1 MQQYQRINNIVGW
14 IVFAIASF
22 VYLSTIE
29 PTGSFW
35 DCGEFIACANK
46 LQVGH
51 PPGAPLFLM
60 LARVFILFAG
70 DNVKLI
76 PIMVNSLSAEMSA
89 FCILFLFWTITAFA
103 KKSVIK
109 NTANITMDQI
119 ITVMGCGFVGAVAYT
134 FTDSFWFSAV
144 EGEVYASSAA
154 FTACVFWAI
163 MKWDAVADEKHS
175 MRWIIFIAF
184 LMGLSIGVHLLNLLT
199 IPALAIVFYF
209 RRYTFSWFGIIK
221 TLLLGVVILALVQF
235 GVIQYYLKIGSSFD
249 LFFVNTLGMPFWSG
263 IIFFN
268 IIVIA
273 ALAYGIYYTQK
284 TKNPLWNTVLLC
296 FAFIL
301 LGYFSY
307 AQVVVRSGANPP
319 LDENDPEN
327 VFGLLSY
334 LNREQYGDFPLLYGQ
349 YFNAQMERQD
359 PGSAQYTQTK
369 DKYIKIGNKPIAVY
383 EPANCGFFPRMWS
396 NQENHISAY
405 KTWSGTPG
413 DRKPTFGENMSFF
426 FKYQVNHMY
435 LRYFMWNFVGR
446 QNDIQ
451 GHGDILHGNWISG
464 IDALDAI
471 RLGPQNNLPK
481 SMTNN
486 KARNC
491 FYFLPLILG
500 LLGMVYHFYSDRK
513 DFFIVGLLFFMTG
526 MAIIL
531 YLNQTPYQPRERDYA
546 YAGSF
551 YAFAI
556 WIGLGVASIAEM
568 LRNKMNAKVAAVT
581 ATIVSLSV
589 PVVLAK
595 DGWNDHDRSMRYTSR
610 DFAVDYL
617 NSCAPN
623 AIIFTNGDNDTFPLW
638 YAQEVENV
646 RTDIRIVNLSLL
658 NTDWYVNQMRRQAYK
673 SAPVPFTIP
682 ESKYIQGTRDYI
694 QFYDKHIPD
703 YTDLQEVFN
712 FITSDEEQAKL
723 QTRGGTYINYLPT
736 KKFRVKV
743 DKEAAIKSG
752 TVAAKDSANMVDYIQ
767 WDYNKEYVSKADLMM
782 LDLIAHNN
790 WKRPIYFAVTIGSD
804 GYIGLENYFQAEGL
818 AYRLV
823 PIKATK
829 NDGQPGRVGTDQM
842 YDNVMNKFVWGNM
855 NNEKVYLDQN
865 NLNMTMNFRFN
876 FARLADALIDEGK
889 RDSSVKILD
898 KAMEVMPDKTVPY
911 NLSCLRIIEMYYRN
925 ATAAQALDSAGT
937 MNNDVEHMQQSAKAN
952 FDKGNAITKRLAEI
966 TEDDLNYY
974 FSLAGTPYFSN
985 VERELNQSMA
995 VMMELVKL
1003 SKSTKNEAL
1012 AKDID
1017 DRFKKLEAKYQQN
1030 GAGAAQ

>member
-1 MQQYQRINNIVGW
+1 MQQYQKINNILGW

-35 DCGEFIACANK
+35 DCGEFIATANK

-51 PPGAPLFLM
+51 PPGAPMFLI

-76 PIMVNSLSAEMSA
+76 PIMVNSLSAIMSA
-89 FCILFLFWTITAFA
+89 LCILFLFWTITAFA
-103 KKSVIK
+103 KKAIIK
-109 NTANITMDQI
+109 DVKNISLDNI
-119 ITVMGCGFVGAVAYT
+119 LLVMFCGFIGAVAYT

-163 MKWDAVADEKHS
+163 MKWDAVADEKHAT
-175 MRWIIFIAF
+175 RWIILIAF
-184 LMGLSIGVHLLNLLT
+184 LMGLSIGVHLLNLLA
-199 IPALAIVFYF
+199 IPAIALVYYF
-209 RRYTFSWFGIIK
+209 RKYPFSWFGVIK
-221 TLLLGVVILALVQF
+221 TLALGVFILALIQF
-235 GVIQYYLKIGSSFD
+235 GVIQYYLKIGSYFD
-249 LFFVNTLGMPFWSG
+249 LFFVNTLNMPFWSG

-268 IIVIA
+268 LLVIA
-273 ALAYGIYYTQK
+273 AVAFGIYRTQQS
-284 TKNPLWNTVLLC
+284 KNVLWNTVLLC
-296 FAFIL
+296 FAFIMM
-301 LGYFSY
+301 GYFSY
-307 AQVVVRSGANPP
+307 AQVVIRSGANPP
-319 LDENDPEN
+319 LHENDPEN

-334 LNREQYGDFPLLYGQ
+334 LNREQYGEFPLGYGQ
-349 YFNAQMERQD
+349 YFTANLEQQL
-359 PGSAQYTQTK
+359 PGNTIYAQTK
-369 DKYIKIGNKPIAVY
+369 DKYIPVGNKPIAVY
-383 EPANCGFFPRMWS
+383 DKENCGIFPRMWS

-413 DRKPTFGENMSFF
+413 DRKPTMGENLSFF
-426 FKYQVNHMY
+426 FKYQVNHMF
-435 LRYFMWNFVGR
+435 LRYFMWNFAGR

-451 GHGDILHGNWISG
+451 GHGDILKGNWISG
-464 IDALDAI
+464 IPAIDAI

-481 SMTNN
+481 SMTEN
-486 KARNC
+486 KGRNE

-513 DFFIVGLLFFMTG
+513 DFMIVTLLFLMTG
-526 MAIIL
+526 AAILL

-546 YAGSF
+546 YAGAF

-556 WIGLGVASIAEM
+556 WIGLGVAAIAEM
-568 LRNKMNAKVAAVT
+568 LRSKMNARVAAIT
-581 ATIVSLSV
+581 AVLVSTSV
-589 PVVLAK
+589 PYLLAK
-595 DGWNDHDRSMRYTSR
+595 DGWNDHDRSHRYTSR

-658 NTDWYVNQMRRQAYK
+658 NTDWYVNQMKRQAYQ
-673 SAPVPFTIP
+673 SAPVPFTLAD
-682 ESKYIQGTRDYI
+682 SKYMQGTRDYI
-694 QFYDKHIPD
+694 PFYDKKIPD

-712 FITSDEEQAKL
+712 FITSDDPQFKL
-723 QTRGGTYINYLPT
+723 QTRGGSDINYLPT
-736 KKFRVKV
+736 KKLKLKV
-743 DKEAAIKSG
+743 DKQAVLRTG
-752 TVAAKDSANMVDYIQ
+752 TVALKDSALIVDYIT
-767 WDYNKEYVSKADLMM
+767 WDYGKEYVSKADLMM
-782 LDLIAHNN
+782 LDLLAHNE
-790 WKRPIYFAVTIGSD
+790 WKRPVYYAVTIGSD
-804 GYIGLENYFQAEGL
+804 GYIGLEDYFQAEGL

-823 PIKATK
+823 PIKAVK

-842 YDNVMNKFVWGNM
+842 YDNVMNKFVWGGLND
-855 NNEKVYLDQN
+855 ERVYLDQN

-876 FARLADALIDEGK
+876 FARLADALLDEGK

-898 KAMEVMPDKTVPY
+898 KAMEVMPDKTVPF
-911 NLSCLRIIEMYYRN
+911 NISCLRLIETYYKN
-925 ATAAQALDSAGT
+925 GLAAEQIDSTGA
-937 MNNDVEHMQQSAKAN
+937 MNNDVERMRMSAKTN
-952 FDKGNAITKRLAEI
+952 FEKGNKISTRLADI

-974 FSLAGTPYFSN
+974 FSLGGTQYFSN

-995 VMMELVKL
+995 VIMELSRLAKL
-1003 SKSTKNEAL
+1003 SKQDKL
-1012 AKDID
+1012 AADMD
-1017 DRFKKLEAKYQQN
+1017 ARFKKLESRYQQF
-1030 GAGAAQ
+1030 GVQQSR

>member
-1 MQQYQRINNIVGW
+1 MQQYQRINNILGW

-35 DCGEFIACANK
+35 DCGEFIATANK

-60 LARVFILFAG
+60 LARVCILFAG

-76 PIMVNSLSAEMSA
+76 PIMVNSLSAIMSA
-89 FCILFLFWTITAFA
+89 LCILFLFWTITAFA
-103 KKSVIK
+103 KKAIIK
-109 NTANITMDQI
+109 DVTNITMDQI
-119 ITVMGCGFVGAVAYT
+119 ITVMGSGFIGAVAYT

-175 MRWIIFIAF
+175 TRWIILIAF

-199 IPALAIVFYF
+199 IPALALVYYF
-209 RRYTFSWFGIIK
+209 RRYNFSWFGVIK
-221 TLLLGVVILALVQF
+221 TLVVGVIILAIVQF
-235 GVIQYYLKIGSSFD
+235 GVIQDYLKIGSYFD
-249 LFFVNTLGMPFWSG
+249 LFFVNTLHLPFWSG

-268 IIVIA
+268 LAVIV
-273 ALAYGIYYTQK
+273 ALAYGIYRTQK
-284 TKNPLWNTVLLC
+284 SKNPLWNTVLLC

-301 LGYFSY
+301 LGYYSY

-349 YFNAQMERQD
+349 YFNAQLIRQD
-359 PGSAQYTQTK
+359 QGSTIYAQTK
-369 DKYIKIGNKPIAVY
+369 DKYIPVGNKPVAVY
-383 EPANCGFFPRMWS
+383 EPENCGFFPRMWS
-396 NQENHISAY
+396 GQENHISAY
-405 KTWSGTPG
+405 KSWSGTPG
-413 DRKPTFGENMSFF
+413 DRKPTAGENLLFF
-426 FKYQVNHMY
+426 FKYQVNHMFI
-435 LRYFMWNFVGR
+435 RYFMWNFVGR
-446 QNDIQ
+446 QNDMQ
-451 GHGDILHGNWISG
+451 GHGDILKGNWICG
-464 IDALDAI
+464 INAIDAI
-471 RLGPQNNLPK
+471 RLGPQDHLPK
-481 SMTNN
+481 SMTDN

-500 LLGMVYHFYSDRK
+500 LLGMVYHFMSDRK
-513 DFFIVGLLFFMTG
+513 DFMIVGLLFLMTG
-526 MAIIL
+526 MAILL

-546 YAGSF
+546 YAGAF

-556 WIGLGVASIAEM
+556 WIGLGVAAIADM
-568 LRNKMNAKVAAVT
+568 LRNKINPSTAAIT
-581 ATIVSLSV
+581 ATLVTLVV
-589 PVVLAK
+589 PYVLAK
-595 DGWNDHDRSMRYTSR
+595 DGWDDHNRSHRYTSR

-623 AIIFTNGDNDTFPLW
+623 GIIFTNGDNDTFPLW

-646 RTDIRIVNLSLL
+646 RTDIRVVNLSLL
-658 NTDWYVNQMRRQAYK
+658 NTDWYVNQMRRKAYQ
-673 SAPVPFTIP
+673 SEPVPFTLP
-682 ESKYIQGTRDYI
+682 ESKYAQGTRDYI
-694 QFYDKHIPD
+694 PYYDKKIPD
-703 YTDLQEVFN
+703 YTDIQEVFN
-712 FITSDEEQAKL
+712 FITSDDEQLKL
-723 QTRGGTYINYLPT
+723 QTRGGNDINYLPT
-736 KKFRVKV
+736 KKLRLKV

-752 TVAAKDSANMVDYIQ
+752 TVALKDTAKIVDYIQ

-790 WKRPIYFAVTIGSD
+790 WKRPIYYAVTIGSD

-823 PIKATK
+823 PIKAVK
-829 NDGQPGRVGTDQM
+829 NDGQPGRVGADQM
-842 YDNVMNKFVWGNM
+842 YDNIMNKFVWGNM
-855 NNEKVYLDQN
+855 NDSRVYLDQN

-889 RDSSVKILD
+889 RDSSVKVLD
-898 KAMEVMPDKTVPY
+898 KCMEVMPDKTVPF
-911 NLSCLRIIEMYYRN
+911 NLSSLRIIEMYYRN
-925 ATAAQALDSAGT
+925 GLLAQQMDSSGS
-937 MNNDVEHMQQSAKAN
+937 MNNDVEKMRMSAKAN
-952 FDKGNAITKRLAEI
+952 FDKGNAIVKRLADI
-966 TEDDLNYY
+966 TADDLNYY
-974 FSLAGTPYFSN
+974 FSLAGTSYYNN
-985 VERELNQSMA
+985 VERETNQSMA
-995 VMMELVKL
+995 VFMEMQRL
-1003 SKSTKNEAL
+1003 TKMAGQKDVAGEIEA
-1012 AKDID
+1012 
-1017 DRFKKLEAKYQQN
+1017 RFKKLESRYMQN
-1030 GAGAAQ
+1030 GGGAPQ